1 MSIKR
6 RGGGG
11 GTADY
16 QSVHEEE
23 EEGGGGGGEVRECQN
38 AFCLLARPSRDYS
51 TGLAHGLTPKVYQKY
66 YSRRVRIAQICERL
80 GCQNTIFAIVEM
92 TYLRAI
98 LIIAATFFC
107 SFYSNFIPH
116 F

>member
-6 RGGGG
+6 RGGGGG

-23 EEGGGGGGEVRECQN
+23 GGGGEVRECQI
-38 AFCLLARPSRDYS
+38 AFRLPARPSRDYS

-66 YSRRVRIAQICERL
+66 YSRRVKIAQICERL
-80 GCQNTIFAIVEM
+80 GCQNIIFAIVEM

-98 LIIAATFFC
+98 LIIAATVFC